1 MVGQRL
7 NKVSALSYT
16 TLNFIKNVEL
26 MKDLTV
32 EALKVLIYTQVNL
45 LGGILFS
52 LKLQVESLSLQF
64 H

>member
-7 NKVSALSYT
+7 NKVSALLYT